1 MPIPRKR
8 DARQGNVR
16 LPSGSGR
23 QTRRGAAPEV
33 APTDEES
40 KNRYQWIDRMKI
52 KPLLVLPSLP
62 EKIARLQELANNVWY
77 AWSPELTQLFR
88 RLDEDTYDRV
98 NQNPVMMLAHVPQER
113 LREAAEDESFV
124 AHLGRVYEAFT
135 GYMARKK
142 WFENRFPAFKNAHIA
157 YFSCEFGLDVSL
169 PMYSGGLG
177 VLSGDH
183 LKSASDLGIP
193 IVAVGLLYRYGYFQQ
208 SLTVDGWQTESYTEN
223 DWYNM
228 PVTLEKDASGKP
240 IQITVEMGTSPV
252 KAQIWRVQVGKV
264 PLYLLDANIPENP
277 SMHREITYQ
286 LYTGDK
292 DIRIRQEIL
301 LGIGGVRALE
311 ALGYHPGVYHLNEG
325 HSMFL
330 CLERVRRLMERD
342 KLSYEEAVET
352 VWSTNV
358 FTTHTPVPAGNEQFD
373 AKLME
378 KYLTPMGEALGIGF
392 RGLMKL
398 GRVIETNDQEP
409 FSMTVGALRL
419 SAFANGV
426 SQLHGKT
433 SRSMWRFVWPGYPDD
448 EVPITSITNGVH
460 PYSWISPTLGELYE
474 TYIGPR
480 YIEQPEDPS
489 FWDKIY
495 RIPNIELWRA
505 HQRNKEQLI
514 FFTRQR
520 IRRQAEAKGKSQQ
533 ELNRT
538 EEILDPHALTVGFAR
553 RFATYKRGYMLFSD
567 LERLR
572 KLVSNA
578 DRPIQFIFAGKAH
591 PRDNYGKEIIK
602 SIVHIAQ
609 RNEFY
614 NNVIFLE
621 NYDLDLAWKL
631 VAGVDVWLNTPRR
644 PEEASGTSG
653 MKAALNGALNV
664 SILDGWWVEGYPPD
678 TGWAIGSPNATFANN
693 EEQDYIESQEL
704 YDILERDVIPMYY
717 DRNKEEYPPEWIQMM
732 KNSIVMGGKRFSSHR
747 MLREYTEKFYVPAI
761 QSYENMTGHNYGLT
775 KECAIW
781 SKRLA
786 AAWNKVTINSLE
798 IEGTDGSARVGQ
810 ATPVTLKV
818 FLGELKPEDVKVEVV
833 RGMLNAQDQIVD
845 SEVFGATPGETSRDG
860 HYTYHVDLT
869 CTRSGRM
876 GITARVTPYNAR
888 HLIKHHPRLVAWLA

>member
-1 MPIPRKR
+1 
-8 DARQGNVR
+8 
-16 LPSGSGR
+16 
-23 QTRRGAAPEV
+23 
-33 APTDEES
+33 
-40 KNRYQWIDRMKI
+40 MKI

-664 SILDGWWVEGYPPD
+664 SILDGWWVEGYTPD